1 MPRLDF
7 SGAKLFLLLECWV
20 CVLFGIFVLEI
31 YNLIQNF
38 IYFIFQ
44 SLNIEMR
51 KNEKEREKERFLK
64 IIGQRKCLEGCILT
78 T

>member
-44 SLNIEMR
+44 SLNIKMR
-51 KNEKEREKERFLK
+51 KNERERE
-64 IIGQRKCLEGCILT
+64 RKRDF
-78 T
+78 

>member
-51 KNEKEREKERFLK
+51 KNEREREKERFLK
-64 IIGQRKCLEGCILT
+64 IIGQRKCLESCILT